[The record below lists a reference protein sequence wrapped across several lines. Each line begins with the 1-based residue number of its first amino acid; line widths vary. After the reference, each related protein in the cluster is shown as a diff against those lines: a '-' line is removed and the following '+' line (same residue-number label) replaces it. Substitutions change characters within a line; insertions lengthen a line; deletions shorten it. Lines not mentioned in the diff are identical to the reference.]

1 MKKVLLMLAVT
12 TLLVSPIGCGACRN
26 KLKPQQQAAVVSV
39 PMCAPVAQ
47 CAPAQCAPACGGCG
61 ACNSGAP
68 VTYGYDSVPT
78 MVAPT
83 MP

>member
-1 MKKVLLMLAVT
+1 MKKILIMLAVT

-26 KLKPQQQAAVVSV
+26 RLKPKQQAAAVSV

-47 CAPAQCAPACGGCG
+47 CAPACGGCG
-61 ACNSGAP
+61 ACGSGAA
-68 VTYGYDSVPT
+68 VTYGYDSEPT